1 MAGIDNITNEILQE
15 AKDKAAAV
23 IAEAKKSA
31 EKELENARLEG
42 GKLAAKAKEKAEKDA
57 AAYGTRI
64 NSQIGMRKRGAVLS
78 ARQEIIGE
86 VIENAAKQLRS
97 LSDSDYFKM
106 LTALIG
112 KHIGSGSGEL
122 LLGKKDLARLP
133 AGFADAV
140 AELGKKAGGAL
151 KLSEE
156 SAEIDDGFIL
166 RYGGIDENCTLSALF
181 AEKHDELSDTA
192 AGAIWHKENTDG

>member
-42 GKLAAKAKEKAEKDA
+42 EKLAAKAKEKAEKDA

-166 RYGGIDENCTLSALF
+166 RYGGIDENCTLPALF
-181 AEKHDELSDTA
+181 AEKRDALSDLVH
-192 AGAIWHKENTDG
+192 GVLW